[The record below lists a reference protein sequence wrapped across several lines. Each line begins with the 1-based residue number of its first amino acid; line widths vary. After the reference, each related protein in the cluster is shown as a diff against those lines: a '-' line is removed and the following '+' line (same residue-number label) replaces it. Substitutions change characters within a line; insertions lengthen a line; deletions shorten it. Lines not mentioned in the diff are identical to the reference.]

1 MNTTTPPQ
9 ISRSI
14 QRLIDKVTPNG
25 EAVYLAVLPESDA
38 VANECFPNVQ
48 AKIEREGG
56 QMLCGWQIWEWPHV
70 MVEAEF
76 HAVWLSPEGQ
86 MIDITPKPHGETQI
100 LFVPDDRLGYSGVT
114 VDNKRMPLRDDQL
127 IRHFIA
133 ASEAI
138 TRVMN
143 KGERISLHGHVSVPA
158 AEINPLLLAQGFLG
172 ESLTAGLR
180 DHDPCL
186 CGSGGKYKR
195 CHGRQLEAVFGH

>member
-1 MNTTTPPQ
+1 
-9 ISRSI
+9 
-14 QRLIDKVTPNG
+14 
-25 EAVYLAVLPESDA
+25 
-38 VANECFPNVQ
+38 
-48 AKIEREGG
+48 
-56 QMLCGWQIWEWPHV
+56 

-143 KGERISLHGHVSVPA
+143 KGERISQHGHVSVPA
-158 AEINPLLLAQGFLG
+158 TSPRF
-172 ESLTAGLR
+172 
-180 DHDPCL
+180 
-186 CGSGGKYKR
+186 
-195 CHGRQLEAVFGH
+195 